1 MKEIPFFQR
10 AALLLLPALLLTGC
24 GQAPAQKNVPSD
36 AVQITAPAESS
47 AVLYV
52 NQQLGFTMDLP
63 LDWLGQIEIEEEY
76 DVPLQNGGSCIT
88 VYHRQTHE
96 SEGSGVLFFI
106 DCFPGD
112 WSEENPPVQAGQSTV
127 VLKANDFTCLLRTP
141 SDVEYSETNED
152 LASSYQALSGQLD
165 ALCGHFSTIS

>member
-1 MKEIPFFQR
+1 MKASTFFQR

-24 GQAPAQKNVPSD
+24 GQASTQKDASSD
-36 AVQITAPAESS
+36 AMQIAAPTETS

-52 NQQLGFTMDLP
+52 NQQLGFTMELP

-76 DVPLQNGGSCIT
+76 DVPLHDGGNCIT
-88 VYHRQTHE
+88 VYHKQTHE

-112 WSEENPPVQAGQSTV
+112 WSNENPPVQAGQSIV
-127 VLKANDFTCLLRTP
+127 VLKTNSFTCLLRTP
-141 SDVEYSETNED
+141 SDVEYSETDEE
-152 LASSYQALSGQLD
+152 LAASYQALSGRLD
-165 ALCGHFSTIS
+165 ALCGHFSAIS